1 MNAILSTHK
10 RIEYCQLTQ
19 KSACQKVVKYRHK
32 TRQRT
37 HDSVNSASASAAAS
51 VDERVGPEMDERE
64 AHPGDEIERETE
76 RTMLEGRF

>member
-1 MNAILSTHK
+1 M
-10 RIEYCQLTQ
+10 
-19 KSACQKVVKYRHK
+19 VKYRRK

-37 HDSVNSASASAAAS
+37 HDSVNSASAAAS

-64 AHPGDEIERETE
+64 AHLGDDIERETE